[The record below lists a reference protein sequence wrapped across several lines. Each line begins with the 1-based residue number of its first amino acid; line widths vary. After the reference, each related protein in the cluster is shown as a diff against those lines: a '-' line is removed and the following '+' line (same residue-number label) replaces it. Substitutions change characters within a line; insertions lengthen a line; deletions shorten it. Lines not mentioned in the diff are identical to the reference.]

1 MENPTGVMLITLNN
15 GCQVE
20 PSIQRGGDHTSQRI
34 EQGLM
39 RQHLL
44 SIKQQAEMEEI
55 FQIHLS
61 LRDSIPHLFHLE
73 LDYLPGIRYLRSSPT
88 PRQFEFTYPSLTLC
102 LCPPLSPIWN
112 REQNAFPSLQPLE
125 NEKKSDFHPISFSSF
140 ILIISTQSTEIII
153 FTMMNVQLAFP
164 I

>member
-1 MENPTGVMLITLNN
+1 MLITLNN

-112 REQNAFPSLQPLE
+112 RTECLPQSPTTGKWKEIWLSHHIIFIFYLNYQHPKYRNHYLYNDE
-125 NEKKSDFHPISFSSF
+125 RPISISHINF
-140 ILIISTQSTEIII
+140 IL
-153 FTMMNVQLAFP
+153 
-164 I
+164 